1 MNLTPSV
8 FSAWNPYHTTCRGS
22 RKMFMWARCVSMHET
37 EPGFNISHA
46 CVHTYVMTSSV
57 TVWKCVWETCLSEDK
72 PYFYHRK
79 WSHPV
84 GARADVS
91 CLFQSSVC
99 VCVCASVFVEEGEHR
114 SVGASCL
121 PSGSKVCVFPTN
133 LQHAAKKTQR
143 QHCLLAC
150 S

>member
-1 MNLTPSV
+1 M
-8 FSAWNPYHTTCRGS
+8 
-22 RKMFMWARCVSMHET
+22 
-37 EPGFNISHA
+37 
-46 CVHTYVMTSSV
+46 
-57 TVWKCVWETCLSEDK
+57 CLA
-72 PYFYHRK
+72 FFR
-79 WSHPV
+79 V
-84 GARADVS
+84 LCA
-91 CLFQSSVC
+91 F
-99 VCVCASVFVEEGEHR
+99 VCASVFVEEGEHR